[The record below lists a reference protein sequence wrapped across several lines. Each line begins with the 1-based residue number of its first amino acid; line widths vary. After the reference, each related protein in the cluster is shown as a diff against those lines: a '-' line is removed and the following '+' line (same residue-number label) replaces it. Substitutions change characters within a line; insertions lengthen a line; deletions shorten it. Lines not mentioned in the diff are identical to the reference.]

1 MSLSLENRRV
11 GDVAV
16 VTCHGRI
23 IDGPES
29 VSLQKHLEDLIPIN
43 PHIVLHLG
51 DVSFI
56 DSAGLGLLV
65 RFLTRAQNARGSLK
79 FCGVSQKVGDVLKVT
94 RLHSIFP
101 HYETEAD
108 AIAAAYRVPR
118 TNEMGF
124 LEANV
129 LCVDKSADVLAY
141 LRELLKE
148 AGHSVI
154 TAANLPDALI
164 LLTATQPKVV
174 VVGAEL
180 RAATGTRAAE
190 DSASSR
196 TRADWW
202 YFPADFS
209 HHDAGEAG
217 QQLLEHVAASLGTGR
232 APAPSAT

>member
-1 MSLSLENRRV
+1 VSLSLENRRV

-29 VSLQKHLEDLIPIN
+29 VALQKQLEELIPIN

-101 HYETEAD
+101 HYETEAE
-108 AIAAAYRVPR
+108 AIAAAYRVHR
-118 TNEMGF
+118 TKEMGF

-141 LRELLKE
+141 LRELLKG

-180 RAATGTRAAE
+180 RAITGTRAAE
-190 DSASSR
+190 EFR
-196 TRADWW
+196 KLADARRLVVL
-202 YFPADFS
+202 PADFS

-217 QQLLEHVAASLGTGR
+217 QQLLDQVAASLSPGQ
-232 APAPSAT
+232 APTTSAS

>member
-1 MSLSLENRRV
+1 MENECHRDQGGLVSLSLESRRV

-16 VTCHGRI
+16 VTCRGRI

-29 VSLQKHLEDLIPIN
+29 VALQKQLEELIPIN

-101 HYETEAD
+101 YYETEAD
-108 AIAAAYRVPR
+108 AIAAAYRVTR
-118 TNEMGF
+118 TKEMGF
-124 LEANV
+124 LEATV
-129 LCVDKSADVLAY
+129 LCGDKFAESLGY
-141 LRELLKE
+141 LRELLKG

-164 LLTATQPKVV
+164 LLTDTQRKVG
-174 VVGAEL
+174 VGGGGV
-180 RAATGTRAAE
+180 RAG
-190 DSASSR
+190 
-196 TRADWW
+196 
-202 YFPADFS
+202 
-209 HHDAGEAG
+209 
-217 QQLLEHVAASLGTGR
+217 
-232 APAPSAT
+232 